1 MKMQT
6 IAAAGSLLMLSLLS
20 GVAHAQA
27 PGAEEP
33 AKKQKQFSVF
43 ALSDQSGTTV
53 QDVSLDG
60 ATWGAGVQWRKKSE
74 KGMLASGIDLAYQ
87 PIGTLESEVTID
99 DNGTLTDG
107 TLRARNQ
114 YLTAHYVL
122 RLSPFNGWFQPFAEG
137 FAGGRAAVL
146 NTEFATENATLDE
159 KLKSENLDVPEWGAT
174 WNYGW
179 GFGCR
184 LRLAEGFYVLA
195 RYANISSGELD
206 LVTDVSIDADGIVNT
221 TIVPTAM
228 PTSSVLAGI
237 SWDMGLKKAKR
248 QAEN

>member
-1 MKMQT
+1 MKLQT
-6 IAAAGSLLMLSLLS
+6 IAATSSLLMLSLLS
-20 GVAHAQA
+20 GMANAQA
-27 PGAEEP
+27 PEAEEP
-33 AKKQKQFSVF
+33 SKKQKQFSAF

-99 DNGTLTDG
+99 NNGTLTAG

-146 NTEFATENATLDE
+146 NTEFSTPDATLQD
-159 KLKSENLDVPEWGAT
+159 KLQDAGVQEFGAT

-206 LVTDVSIDADGIVNT
+206 LVTDVSIDANGGVNT
-221 TIVPTAM
+221 TIEPTAM

>member
-6 IAAAGSLLMLSLLS
+6 IAVTGSLLILTFLSS
-20 GVAHAQA
+20 MAWSQT
-27 PGAEEP
+27 PGTEEP
-33 AKKQKQFSVF
+33 TKKQKQFSAF

-53 QDVSLDG
+53 QDVTLDG

-87 PIGTLESEVTID
+87 PLGTLESAVTID
-99 DNGTLTDG
+99 NNGTLTDG

-146 NTEFATENATLDE
+146 NTEFATVDATLQD
-159 KLKSENLDVPEWGAT
+159 KLQDAGVQEFGAT

-206 LVTDVSIDADGIVNT
+206 QVIDVSIAANGEVSST
-221 TIVPTAM
+221 VVPTAM

-248 QAEN
+248 QAGN

>member
-1 MKMQT
+1 MKKQT
-6 IAAAGSLLMLSLLS
+6 IAAACAVLLS
-20 GVAHAQA
+20 ASVGLVHAQTQPTA
-27 PGAEEP
+27 MEP

-43 ALSDQSGTTV
+43 ALADQMGSTIAE
-53 QDVSLDG
+53 VSPEG

-87 PIGTLESEVTID
+87 PLGTLESAVNI
-99 DNGTLTDG
+99 DNGGTSTDG

-146 NTEFATENATLDE
+146 NTEFTTEDQTLQD
-159 KLKSENLDVPEWGAT
+159 KLSGAGVQEFGAT

-184 LRLAEGFYVLA
+184 LRMAEGFYVMA
-195 RYANISSGELD
+195 RYASISSGELD
-206 LVTDVSIDADGIVNT
+206 QVTEVSITGDGNVAT
-221 TIVPTAM
+221 VVEPVAM

-237 SWDMGLKKAKR
+237 SWDMGLKKAR
-248 QAEN
+248 RRAAGN

>member
-6 IAAAGSLLMLSLLS
+6 IAAVGGLLMMATF
-20 GVAHAQA
+20 GGIAFGQA
-27 PGAEEP
+27 PDAQEP
-33 AKKQKQFSVF
+33 GKKQKQFSAF

-53 QDVSLDG
+53 QDVTLEG

-87 PIGTLESEVTID
+87 PIGTLQSEVTID

-137 FAGGRAAVL
+137 FAGGRASVL
-146 NTEFATENATLDE
+146 NTEFSTADATLQD
-159 KLKSENLDVPEWGAT
+159 KLQDAGVQEFGAT

-184 LRLAEGFYVLA
+184 LRLAEGFYALA

-206 LVTDVSIDADGIVNT
+206 LVTDVSIDGNGNVNT
-221 TIVPTAM
+221 TIEPTAM

-248 QAEN
+248 QAER